1 MPLTVY
7 ASLFFVSFAAATII
21 PMQSEAVLSALL
33 LSGDYDA
40 GLLVLVA
47 SAGNTLGAVVNWGL
61 GLGIER
67 FHDRKWFP
75 VKPEALAKA
84 KGWYLR
90 YGRWSLLLS
99 WLPFIGDALTVAAG
113 IMKEKLH
120 VFLALVAVAKTARY
134 VVIAL
139 AIAWR

>member
-1 MPLTVY
+1 M
-7 ASLFFVSFAAATII
+7 SFAAATVI

-33 LSGDYDA
+33 LSRDYDA
-40 GLLVLVA
+40 GLLVLTA
-47 SAGNTLGAVVNWGL
+47 SVGNTLGAVVNWAL
-61 GLGIER
+61 GLGVER

-75 VKPEALAKA
+75 VKPAALAKA

-113 IMKEKLH
+113 VMKERLYI
-120 VFLALVAVAKTARY
+120 FLPLVAVAKTSRY
-134 VVIAL
+134 VAIAL
-139 AIAWR
+139 AVT